1 MRAAGRALSLTCLLG
16 LLAVVGAT
24 AFAQYP
30 ARQNNQPP
38 NSQATGVWQTNGA
51 WQQQTPAQ
59 SQQQR
64 PPVTTLS
71 SPALPPASAGTAM
84 YFHKPADGV
93 VPVSGTGDPV
103 TAASAPPPAP
113 AGDKVPPA
121 PTADNTTP
129 DFLPVPPLPV
139 PAPSTTIPPI
149 PDRANKAPQGVPP
162 VPVPVHVGQAQPD
175 KKGFPSGSVDPNKY
189 TVLPDPQT
197 VFMMYDDAQLEKAII
212 EIVRKEWNIAGVDK
226 SLRFPDESPVGVGS
240 YVPKTVNYLPS
251 QVAYDSLYIVHR
263 RLHFEDKNTERSGW
277 DMGIVQPF
285 VSAMT
290 FYKDFLFWPSHLAS
304 GFAYGFWDTDKGKCL
319 PGSPTPYMLYPP
331 GLTTTGSAFE
341 AVIVTGAVFA
351 TVP

>member
-1 MRAAGRALSLTCLLG
+1 
-16 LLAVVGAT
+16 VGAT
-24 AFAQYP
+24 AVAQYP
-30 ARQNNQPP
+30 ARQNNQPQGYQP
-38 NSQATGVWQTNGA
+38 LNYQTNGTWQPNST

-59 SQQQR
+59 SQQQK
-64 PPVTTLS
+64 PPATAPS
-71 SPALPPASAGTAM
+71 GPALPSASGGTAM
-84 YFHKPADGV
+84 YFHKPADGLI
-93 VPVSGTGDPV
+93 PVSGTGDPV
-103 TAASAPPPAP
+103 AAAPAPPAP
-113 AGDKVPPA
+113 AGDNPSA
-121 PTADNTTP
+121 

-139 PAPSTTIPPI
+139 PAQSTSLPPI
-149 PDRANKAPQGVPP
+149 PDRAIRGTQGLPQ
-162 VPVPVHVGQAQPD
+162 VPVPALAGQP
-175 KKGFPSGSVDPNKY
+175 KPETGKGDQKPPANLDPNQY
-189 TVLPDPQT
+189 TVLPDSKT
-197 VFMMYDDAQLEKAII
+197 VFMMYDNAQLEKAII
-212 EIVRKEWNIAGVDK
+212 EIVRKEWDIKGVDK
-226 SLRFPDESPVGVGS
+226 SLRFPDETPVGEGS
-240 YVPKTVNYLPS
+240 YVAKTVNYLPS

-304 GFAYGFWDTDKGKCL
+304 GFAYGFWDTDRGKCT